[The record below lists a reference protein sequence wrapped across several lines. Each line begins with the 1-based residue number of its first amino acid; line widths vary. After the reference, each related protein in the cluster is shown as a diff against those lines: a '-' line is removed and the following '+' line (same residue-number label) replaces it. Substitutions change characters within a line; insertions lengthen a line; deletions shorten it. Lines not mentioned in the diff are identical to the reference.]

1 MGNNTANVSVGKP
14 AVGGAIFSAPL
25 GTTLPTNAT
34 ETLDSAFV
42 CMGYVSEDG
51 LRNNNTP
58 TSSEIKAWGGDVVAT
73 VGTEKKDQFGY
84 KLIEALN
91 TDVLKSVYGSG
102 NVSGDLATGITVRA
116 NSTEVEARA
125 WVYDTIMNGNVLKR
139 IVVPN
144 AKISEVKEI
153 VYKDNDAV
161 GYDITINAMP
171 GGEAFGYDTHKE
183 YIKSASTSGT

>member
-25 GTTLPTNAT
+25 GTALPTSAT
-34 ETLDSAFV
+34 ETLNTAFV

-58 TSSEIKAWGGDVVAT
+58 TSSEIKAWGGDTVAT
-73 VGTEKKDQFGY
+73 VGTEKKDQFSY

-91 TDVLKSVYGSG
+91 TDVLKAVYGSG
-102 NVSGDLATGITVRA
+102 NVSGDLTTGITVRA
-116 NSTEVEARA
+116 NSADVEARA
-125 WVYDTIMNGNVLKR
+125 WVYDTIMSNGAMKR

-144 AKISEVKEI
+144 GKISEVKEI
-153 VYKDNDAV
+153 VYKDNEAV
-161 GYDITINAMP
+161 GYDVSINAMP
-171 GGEAFGYDTHKE
+171 GGESFNYDTHKE
-183 YIKSASTSGT
+183 YIKAASTSGT